1 MKLKFKDYE
10 ASGSPKEMAE
20 FLWLTQPKVE
30 CQLPEDFSDNWI
42 KDFNERMQNWM
53 KEHPAPLFRT
63 ATFSKADDIVFGKMM
78 DSFDMRPNKFDK

>member
-30 CQLPEDFSDNWI
+30 CQLPEDFSDRVI
-42 KDFNERMQNWM
+42 EDMKRRMR
-53 KEHPAPLFRT
+53 EEPARQSDEYKGGLLVP
-63 ATFSKADDIVFGKMM
+63 I
-78 DSFDMRPNKFDK
+78 NN

>member
-30 CQLPEDFSDNWI
+30 CQLPEDFSDSVI
-42 KDFNERMQNWM
+42 EDFKCRWAEAM
-53 KEHPAPLFRT
+53 
-63 ATFSKADDIVFGKMM
+63 
-78 DSFDMRPNKFDK
+78 NKQASEYKGGLIASVPPISSINN

>member
-30 CQLPEDFSDNWI
+30 CQLPEDFSDRVI
-42 KDFNERMQNWM
+42 EDFKRRWDEAQNERASEYKGGLIASVPPISPIN
-53 KEHPAPLFRT
+53 
-63 ATFSKADDIVFGKMM
+63 
-78 DSFDMRPNKFDK
+78 N